1 MGLRFLVCGSGFG
14 VHGLGVGFEG
24 CEDRLELSK
33 FALFGIAELLPPAW
47 WWWVRQASCSVG
59 RCEDF

>member
-1 MGLRFLVCGSGFG
+1 
-14 VHGLGVGFEG
+14 LGVGFEG